1 MISSSSSSCSKLP
14 PGALG
19 FFLGT
24 GFPEGGAFPPPPL
37 LRCFAGAGGGGA
49 GGVARGARAREARP
63 RAGAG
68 EGGAG

>member
-1 MISSSSSSCSKLP
+1 MISSSSSCSELS

-49 GGVARGARAREARP
+49 GGVARDA
-63 RAGAG
+63 AGAVTAG
-68 EGGAG
+68 GFDRLGGATFS